1 VQAANLLQQ
10 VRPVYPGALQA
21 AGIEGTVLLEAVIS
35 KDGAPASLTP
45 RNTSVDPAFI
55 SAAMDAVRQWR
66 YRPALLN
73 GEPIEVLTTIQ
84 VDFKLREG
92 GDAVR

>member
-1 VQAANLLQQ
+1 
-10 VRPVYPGALQA
+10 
-21 AGIEGTVLLEAVIS
+21 
-35 KDGAPASLTP
+35 
-45 RNTSVDPAFI
+45 
-55 SAAMDAVRQWR
+55 MDAVRQWR

-73 GEPIEVLTTIQ
+73 VEPIEVLTTIQ